1 MDKDYYSIDSII
13 ADQQK
18 LACRFSI
25 DVPDMGFI
33 DGGHDKDIKA
43 NNEVSLPFW
52 LVSPMLTGDWIDF
65 DIPPPFGQRVQR
77 ALKADTRNVKLAG
90 LVGGNGLWYNFGRSI
105 AEMLVEDQQKALSK
119 LLLETFNTRLGDIWD
134 QAVYFGGGSG
144 TRGGQGNDA
153 SEEFRQG
160 LEATERQLFLIAQE
174 STNKMR
180 EWSESSD
187 RPR

>member
-1 MDKDYYSIDSII
+1 MDGDYYSIDSII

-18 LACRFSI
+18 LVCKFKI

-33 DGGHDKDIKA
+33 DGGHEKDIKEQS
-43 NNEVSLPFW
+43 EVALPFW
-52 LVSPMLTGDWIDF
+52 LVSPLLTGDWIDF
-65 DIPPPFGQRVQR
+65 DIPAPFGQRVQR
-77 ALKADTRNVKLAG
+77 ALKADTKNVKLAG
-90 LVGGNGLWYNFGRSI
+90 LVGGNGLWYNFGRAI
-105 AEMLVEDQQKALSK
+105 AEMLVEGQRKSLSK

-144 TRGGQGNDA
+144 TRGGQGNDV

-160 LEATERQLFLIAQE
+160 LEATERQLFLLAQE
-174 STNKMR
+174 STNQMR

>member
-105 AEMLVEDQQKALSK
+105 AEIRANLRLVEDQQKALSK

-160 LEATERQLFLIAQE
+160 LESTERQ
-174 STNKMR
+174 
-180 EWSESSD
+180 
-187 RPR
+187 